1 MINVILPYL
10 YVFLMAFVLTLIL
23 TPIVREVNRKLGMV
37 DKPDPRRINIVPIP
51 RGGGMAVM
59 LGVTATYLTLGPI
72 LGFAS
77 ATGYKITALAVS
89 IALLGIV
96 DDKYSLPPKL
106 KLLGQL
112 LIALAAWGW
121 AGVGFKSMFPALPA
135 YLDCIFT
142 VFWITGAINAFN
154 LIDGLDG
161 LASGLALIAT
171 LGMSGALFFVGRGDM
186 TIAYFALIGGLLA
199 FLRYNYHPASI
210 FLGDSGSMYIGFLV
224 SVMPLIGRSPNSFLV
239 SVGVPIL
246 AMGVPIF
253 DTSLAIL
260 RRSIRH
266 ILLKKTAV
274 GEKGQGEV
282 MTADKDHLHH
292 RILRSS
298 GLNQRKAA
306 WTLYAIAVIAV
317 AFGLAGMALQSK
329 AGGMW
334 LLAIAI
340 ASVVIFKDMAQIE
353 LYDAGKLLN
362 TMAHDKSHKMR
373 RRIAR
378 FTTPLHLIAD
388 IVMIGLA
395 YLVYV
400 FIFNIDINAD
410 LLKTAFTIRLT
421 TMLFF
426 LFVMNT
432 YRTTW
437 SRAMLSNYI
446 RLILAAFFGTVAS
459 SVIIYYIPRFHTGNP
474 IGSVL
479 IFFLLS
485 AVFLVSIR
493 FLRAFVRDTLY
504 ALDCA
509 SLKSRKDVSRVLVY
523 GAGLRYKAFRRELV
537 RRSTT
542 NDRIIVG
549 IIDDDITLRGKYIGG
564 IKIMGTLSEAPEI
577 INAVNADQVVIACE
591 IDEEWL
597 GVIKDMLKNSKV
609 KVTHFNFNEKE
620 IM

>member
-10 YVFLMAFVLTLIL
+10 YVFLMAFVLTIVL

-59 LGVTATYLTLGPI
+59 LGVSATYLTLGPI

-77 ATGYKITALAVS
+77 AVGYKITALAVS

-112 LIALAAWGW
+112 LIAFAAWGW
-121 AGVGFKSMFPALPA
+121 AGIGFKSMFPALPA

-266 ILLKKTAV
+266 LLLKKTAA

-306 WTLYAIAVIAV
+306 WTLYVIALVAV

-400 FIFNIDINAD
+400 FIFDIDINAD

-421 TMLFF
+421 TLLFF

-446 RLILAAFFGTVAS
+446 RLVLACFFGTVAS

-479 IFFLLS
+479 IFFLLT

>member
-10 YVFLMAFVLTLIL
+10 YVFGAAFLITLIL

-59 LGVTATYLTLGPI
+59 LGVTLTYLVLGPI
-72 LGFAS
+72 LGFA
-77 ATGYKITALAVS
+77 TPVGYKITALAAS
-89 IALLGIV
+89 IAILGII
-96 DDKYSLPPKL
+96 DDKFSLPPKV

-112 LIALAAWGW
+112 LIAGAAWGW
-121 AGVGFKSMFPALPA
+121 AGVGFRSMFPALPS

-142 VFWITGAINAFN
+142 IFWITGAINAFN

-161 LASGLALIAT
+161 LASGLGLIAT
-171 LGMSGALFFVGRGDM
+171 LGMAGAMFFVGRGEA
-186 TIAYFALIGGLLA
+186 TLPYFAFIGGLLA

-210 FLGDSGSMYIGFLV
+210 FLGDSGSMFIGFLV

-378 FTTPLHLIAD
+378 FTTPLHFVAD
-388 IVMIGLA
+388 VVMIGLA

-400 FIFNIDINAD
+400 FIFDIDINAD

-421 TMLFF
+421 SLLFF

-446 RLILAAFFGTVAS
+446 RLILACFFGTVAS

-479 IFFLLS
+479 IFFLLT

>member
-1 MINVILPYL
+1 MINIILPYL

-59 LGVTATYLTLGPI
+59 LGVSATYLTLGPI

-77 ATGYKITALAVS
+77 AVGYKITALAVS

-112 LIALAAWGW
+112 LIAFAAWGW
-121 AGVGFKSMFPALPA
+121 AGIGFKSMFPALPA
-135 YLDCIFT
+135 YLDCVFT

-186 TIAYFALIGGLLA
+186 TISYFALIGGLLA

-266 ILLKKTAV
+266 LLLKKTAA

-306 WTLYAIAVIAV
+306 WTLYVIALVAV

-400 FIFNIDINAD
+400 FIFDIDINAD
-410 LLKTAFTIRLT
+410 ILKTAFTIRLT
-421 TMLFF
+421 TLLFF

-446 RLILAAFFGTVAS
+446 RLILATFFGTVAS

-479 IFFLLS
+479 IFFLLT

-577 INAVNADQVVIACE
+577 FNAVNADQVVIACE
-591 IDEEWL
+591 VDEEWL

>member
-1 MINVILPYL
+1 MINIILPYL
-10 YVFLMAFVLTLIL
+10 YVFLMAFVLTLVL

-51 RGGGMAVM
+51 RGGGIAVM
-59 LGVTATYLTLGPI
+59 LGVSATYLTLGPI

-77 ATGYKITALAVS
+77 AVGYKITALAVS

-112 LIALAAWGW
+112 LIAFAAWGW
-121 AGVGFKSMFPALPA
+121 AGIGFKSMFPALPA

-142 VFWITGAINAFN
+142 IFWITGAINAFN

-306 WTLYAIAVIAV
+306 WTLYVIAAVAV

-421 TMLFF
+421 TLLFF

-446 RLILAAFFGTVAS
+446 RLILAAFFGTVVS

-479 IFFLLS
+479 IFFLLT

-577 INAVNADQVVIACE
+577 INEVNADQVVIACE

>member
-59 LGVTATYLTLGPI
+59 LGVTATYLILGPI

-77 ATGYKITALAVS
+77 AVGYKLTVLGVT
-89 IALLGIV
+89 IAILGII

-112 LIALAAWGW
+112 AVALAAWGW
-121 AGVGFKSMFPALPA
+121 AGIGFKSMFPALPS
-135 YLDCIFT
+135 YLDCVFT

-171 LGMSGALFFVGRGDM
+171 LGMTGALFFVGRGDM
-186 TIAYFALIGGLLA
+186 TIAYFSLIGGLLA

-266 ILLKKTAV
+266 LLLKKTAV

-306 WTLYAIAVIAV
+306 WTLYVIAVIAV

-446 RLILAAFFGTVAS
+446 RLVLAAFFGTVAS
-459 SVIIYYIPRFHTGNP
+459 SVVIYYIPRFHTGNP

-479 IFFLLS
+479 IFFLLT

-493 FLRAFVRDTLY
+493 FLRAFIRDTLY

-577 INAVNADQVVIACE
+577 INEVNADQVVIACE
-591 IDEEWL
+591 VDEEWL

>member
-306 WTLYAIAVIAV
+306 WTLYVIALVAV

-549 IIDDDITLRGKYIGG
+549 IIDDDITLKGKYIGG

>member
-10 YVFLMAFVLTLIL
+10 YVFSMAFLVTLIL

-51 RGGGMAVM
+51 RGGGLAVM

-77 ATGYKITALAVS
+77 AAGYKLTVLGVS
-89 IALLGIV
+89 IAILGII

-112 LIALAAWGW
+112 AVALAAWGW
-121 AGVGFKSMFPALPA
+121 AGIGFKSMFPALPS
-135 YLDCIFT
+135 YLDCLFT

-171 LGMSGALFFVGRGDM
+171 LGMTGALFFVGRGDM
-186 TIAYFALIGGLLA
+186 TVAHFALIGGLLA

-266 ILLKKTAV
+266 LLHKKTAV

-306 WTLYAIAVIAV
+306 WTLYAIAAVAV
-317 AFGLAGMALQSK
+317 AFGLVGMALESK

-400 FIFNIDINAD
+400 FIFDIDLSAD

-421 TMLFF
+421 SLLFF

-459 SVIIYYIPRFHTGNP
+459 SVIIYYIPRFHFDNP

-479 IFFLLS
+479 IFFLLT

-493 FLRAFVRDTLY
+493 FLRAFIRDTLY

>member
-1 MINVILPYL
+1 MINIILPYL
-10 YVFLMAFVLTLIL
+10 YVFLMAFVLTLVL

-51 RGGGMAVM
+51 RGGGIAVM
-59 LGVTATYLTLGPI
+59 LGVSATYLTLGPI

-77 ATGYKITALAVS
+77 AVGYKITVLAVS

-112 LIALAAWGW
+112 LIAFAAWGW
-121 AGVGFKSMFPALPA
+121 AGIGFKSMFPALPA

-142 VFWITGAINAFN
+142 IFWITGAINAFN

-306 WTLYAIAVIAV
+306 WTLYVIAAVAV

-421 TMLFF
+421 TLLFF

-446 RLILAAFFGTVAS
+446 RLILAAFFGTVVS

-479 IFFLLS
+479 IFFLLT

-577 INAVNADQVVIACE
+577 INEVNADQVVIACE

>member
-224 SVMPLIGRSPNSFLV
+224 SVMPLVGRSPNSFLV